1 MEIRLGNQIEIHRE
15 TLHRAALKLCHG
27 DAPLAEDMV
36 QETCFKAIRN
46 ARRFSPGTNLLAW
59 LMRIL
64 YNTVM
69 SAYRHRQVAR
79 ENPYPEGLDPVR
91 ETPPDPAHLEVSDEL
106 ARAIDD
112 LPAEYRRVFLMA
124 ALEDSPYQAIA
135 RKLGI
140 PVGTV
145 MSRLWRARK
154 ALQHQMALGYLN

>member
-1 MEIRLGNQIEIHRE
+1 
-15 TLHRAALKLCHG
+15 
-27 DAPLAEDMV
+27 MV
-36 QETCFKAIRN
+36 QETYFKAIRN

-91 ETPPDPAHLEVSDEL
+91 EGTPEPAELEVSDEL
-106 ARAIDD
+106 SRAIGS

-124 ALEDSPYQAIA
+124 ALEDSPYQVIA

-154 ALQHQMALGYLN
+154 ALQNQLALGALN

>member
-1 MEIRLGNQIEIHRE
+1 METRLGNDIDNHRE
-15 TLHRAALKLCHG
+15 SLHRAALKLCHG
-27 DAPLAEDMV
+27 DSALAEDMV
-36 QETCFKAIRN
+36 QETYFKAIRN

-91 ETPPDPAHLEVSDEL
+91 EGAPEPEDLEVSDEL
-106 ARAIDD
+106 SRAIGS
-112 LPAEYRRVFLMA
+112 LPAEYRKVFLMA
-124 ALEDSPYQAIA
+124 ALEDHTYEAIA

-154 ALQHQMALGYLN
+154 ALQHQLALGNLN